1 MADEVAVASLSEGGR
16 SRGLRRAPRWPDGRV
31 FNPMEDRMT
40 RLVSRV
46 VLVSLM
52 LWVWALGRSDGLNVA
67 VEGSWWILV
76 GLLLAVSVLAFY
88 GGRRRVWALAGR
100 SGLRAPSEV
109 PDGRPLAAWYRTP
122 RWPDGRLFAVS
133 DPGVT
138 VASVAF
144 FLAMSAVLWLCGEA
158 RIPRIEIAAYQEP
171 LLLLLQLATVIL
183 LWVVLIRTRIVH
195 AVVEGWV
202 DDDCAELDFLQRR
215 VVALAVDAKR
225 ARARFS
231 QLPTPP
237 VGGLRGN

>member
-1 MADEVAVASLSEGGR
+1 M
-16 SRGLRRAPRWPDGRV
+16 W
-31 FNPMEDRMT
+31 T
-40 RLVSRV
+40 
-46 VLVSLM
+46 
-52 LWVWALGRSDGLNVA
+52 
-67 VEGSWWILV
+67 
-76 GLLLAVSVLAFY
+76 LAA
-88 GGRRRVWALAGR
+88 R
-100 SGLRAPSEV
+100 SGLRVPSEV
-109 PDGRPLAAWYRTP
+109 SDGRPLTAWYRTP

-138 VASVAF
+138 VALIAF
-144 FLAMSAVLWLCGEA
+144 ALAMSALLWLCGEA

-171 LLLLLQLATVIL
+171 LLLLLQLATTIL

-195 AVVEGWV
+195 AVVGGWV
-202 DDDCAELDFLQRR
+202 DDDRAELDFLQRR